1 MLTLAAAMGLTS
13 CSDESPWEGSTTEG
27 GINVNLTADG
37 RVMRHTRADDG
48 VSPVV
53 PESSAFGIAL
63 AKSDDSYSKSWASVD
78 AFNKEKGFPIGDY
91 KLTATYGDLNTEGF
105 ELPCYQG
112 VSDVHVAPG
121 ETSNVDVTAT
131 LANAMVSIR
140 YTADFMEN
148 FSSYSAA
155 VQTEGHDWVVFAQN
169 EDRPA
174 YIAPSEEVKLN
185 ITLANADGERVTVQ
199 PAGFRAQARRHY
211 VVTIGVN
218 GNTTSGDLALDVVF
232 DEDVVA
238 ETIEVPLGDELWN
251 APAPTVKEKNFTVGT
266 PIEVFEY
273 AETTQNPEFHV
284 FAYGGLRQTTLN
296 IVTTA
301 SYFPSFG
308 KSVDLIGSTPLIQS
322 QLHSEGVEC
331 NGFFKNVDRL
341 GVINVKGML
350 SKLPAGNY
358 KIEVSAVDALTRVC
372 EPTVLEVN
380 VKTVEV
386 ELAKAANVEFQAT
399 QMTVDVNTN
408 CPDIKD
414 KVSFLAQ
421 DGNNRMVE
429 APILSVE
436 QISGTRS
443 AQPYT
448 FRYTIKI
455 DAATSQNIDVQMTL
469 GNKKRNITV
478 PVDVPDFTVE
488 HDAFAKKVVIRVT
501 AKNGNIATL
510 MPSLKV
516 FKGDQLVTTGIVR
529 DNEKGLITISGL
541 TPSTK
546 YSDYHVDLTTSI
558 VRNVGEFTTEADA
571 NVANGDM
578 SATTQTI
585 NMQNVEVGGKF
596 RVSPNDYDILT
607 NIVRSE
613 ANGWASINAKT
624 CRADVYQNTW
634 FCVPSTFAENGES
647 VIRSVGYS
655 HNGNRPARTGGAF
668 NTTYYCTNAPSDAD
682 LAKAAGEMFLGSYV
696 FDTRI
701 DQIDWTTRPSTFSFN
716 YRYAPIN
723 DSEKA
728 EAYLE
733 LLDAAG
739 SVIATTNITLDA
751 ASQTQTKTVSFTGYP
766 FGKKAAKIRLGFR
779 STKGAP
785 AVHIPTGSALS
796 EGLKVG
802 DLTSHASDKKI
813 PRGDNNYHAVAT
825 GSVLYIDNVR
835 LGYDDVPAAARRRHA
850 GK

>member
-1 MLTLAAAMGLTS
+1 MLMLTLAAAMGLTS
-13 CSDESPWEGSTTEG
+13 CSDESPWEGSSTEG

-37 RVMRHTRADDG
+37 RVMRHTRADDTL
-48 VSPVV
+48 SPVV

-63 AKSDDSYSKSWASVD
+63 SKSDDSYSKSWASVE
-78 AFNKEKGFPIGDY
+78 AFNHEKGFPIGDY

-121 ETSNVDVTAT
+121 ETTNVDVTAT

-140 YTADFMEN
+140 YTQDFIDN

-155 VQTEGHDWVVFAQN
+155 VQTEGHEWVVFAQN

-174 YIAPSEEVKLN
+174 YISPSEEVKLN
-185 ITLANADGERVTVQ
+185 ITLANADGDRVTVQ

-238 ETIEVPLGDELWN
+238 ETVNVPLGDELWT
-251 APAPTVKEKNFTVGT
+251 APAPSVKEKNFTIGT
-266 PIEVFEY
+266 PLEIFEY
-273 AETTQNPEFHV
+273 AETTENPEFHV
-284 FAYGGLRQTTLN
+284 FAFGGLRQTTLN

-301 SYFPSFG
+301 SYFPAFG
-308 KSVDLIGSTPLIQS
+308 KSVDLIGSTPLVQS
-322 QLHSEGVEC
+322 QLRAEGVEC
-331 NGFFKNVDRL
+331 SGFFKNVDRL

-386 ELAKAANVEFQAT
+386 ELAKAANVGFQAT

-408 CPDIKD
+408 CPAIKD

-429 APILSVE
+429 APILNVE
-436 QISGTRS
+436 QITGTRS
-443 AQPYT
+443 SQPYT
-448 FRYTIKI
+448 FRYTLKI

-469 GNKKRNITV
+469 GNKKRTITV

-488 HDAFAKKVVIRVT
+488 PDAFAKKVVIRVT
-501 AKNGNIATL
+501 PKAGNVATL

-516 FKGDQLVTTGIVR
+516 YKGDQLVTTGIIR
-529 DNEKGLITISGL
+529 DNEKGLITITGL

-558 VRNVGEFTTEADA
+558 VRNVGEFTTEAA
-571 NVANGDM
+571 TNVANGDM

-585 NMQNVEVGGKF
+585 NMQNVLVGGKF
-596 RVSPNDYDILT
+596 EVSPADYDIWA

-624 CRADVYQNTW
+624 CRTDVTQNTW
-634 FCVPSTFAENGES
+634 FCVPSTFVENGES

-655 HNGNRPARTGGAF
+655 HNGSRPSTTGGAF
-668 NTTYYCTNAPSDAD
+668 SKTYYCTNTPSDAD
-682 LAKAAGEMFLGSYV
+682 LTKAAGELFLGTYV
-696 FDTRI
+696 FDNRN
-701 DQIDWTTRPSTFSFN
+701 DQVDWSSRPSTFSFN
-716 YRYAPIN
+716 YRYVPIN
-723 DSEKA
+723 NEKA

-733 LLDAAG
+733 LIDASG
-739 SVIATTNITLDA
+739 SVIATTDITLDA
-751 ASQTQTKTVSFTGYP
+751 ASQTQTKTISFTDYP
-766 FGKKAAKIRLGFR
+766 FGKKAAKMRLGFR

-785 AVHIPTGSALS
+785 TIKIPAGSELD
-796 EGLKVG
+796 EGLEWNNF
-802 DLTSHASDKKI
+802 TYSSTRH
-813 PRGDNNYHAVAT
+813 RGDNNYHAVAT

-835 LGYDDVPAAARRRHA
+835 LGYDEVPAAARRRHA
-850 GK
+850 RK